1 MNIIDKYTDELIL
14 FAYEYIEQN
23 AHRRNSVLFNFE
35 FSKIEKFINSHSDE
49 ILSEGEDLSDF
60 KAKTKL
66 TNEET
71 IKKALVKALNE
82 NFFKRT
88 VINGEFNNLEF
99 TEKGMM
105 KAKAIHLNKKEA
117 RKKIFS
123 YLSDKIIIPVIVAS
137 LIAIA
142 TSFITTKYQNNE
154 INKKVESLEKE
165 ITWLK
170 EQK

>member
-1 MNIIDKYTDELIL
+1 LNIIDKYTDELIL
-14 FAYEYIEQN
+14 FAYEDIEQN
-23 AHRRNSVLFNFE
+23 AYRRSSVFFNFE
-35 FSKIEKFINSHSDE
+35 FSKIEKFISNHSDE
-49 ILSEGEDLSDF
+49 ILLEGEDLSDF

-66 TNEET
+66 TDEET

-82 NFFKRT
+82 NLFKRT

-105 KAKAIHLNKKEA
+105 KAKAILINKKEA
-117 RKKIFS
+117 RKKFFS
-123 YLSDKIIIPVIVAS
+123 YLSDKIIVPIVVAS

-165 ITWLK
+165 IIWLK